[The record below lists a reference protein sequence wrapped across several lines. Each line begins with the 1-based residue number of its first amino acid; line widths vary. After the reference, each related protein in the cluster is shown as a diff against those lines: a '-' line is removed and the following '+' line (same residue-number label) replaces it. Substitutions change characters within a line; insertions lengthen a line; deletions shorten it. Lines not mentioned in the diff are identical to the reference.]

1 MRMCSSLLSMQLF
14 DAILTTLYEL
24 RYTNC
29 TTALTPQLFGGKFDF
44 DEADGDGG
52 GSPNTF
58 DSFMK
63 AFITVISS
71 N

>member
-1 MRMCSSLLSMQLF
+1 MH
-14 DAILTTLYEL
+14 
-24 RYTNC
+24 TNC
-29 TTALTPQLFGGKFDF
+29 TTNATLTPQLFGGKFDF

-58 DSFMK
+58 DSFME

-71 N
+71 K